1 MYFRGVPDAPILA
14 DVLRRPGYLRLLLLC
29 GLVGIPVSVVAFGF
43 LALEHELAD
52 VLWDDLPD
60 AVGFDELPWWWG
72 IPSLIVGGL
81 VVALALRLPGGG
93 GHIPADGIG
102 TGPTEPIHL
111 PGVLLAGVASLCL
124 GAVIG
129 PEAILLA
136 LGSGVALFFVAPR
149 WRSGHPSDAA
159 LIGVSGAFAAIATIL
174 GSPLIAAVFMI
185 EAIGFGGA
193 QLFATML
200 PGLLSA
206 GVGSLMFTGL
216 GHWTGFEI
224 QTLGVPALPEIARP
238 DIADVFWSV
247 PIGILGAVLA
257 YAIRLTARRVLPIV
271 RARPLLL
278 TPIAGA
284 VVGAAGGA
292 YALITGHP
300 PAEALF
306 SGQETIVTLVGEPQ
320 RWSEGDLLV
329 LIVCYGF
336 GYAVSLASFRGG
348 PVFPAVLLGVA
359 IGELLAGLPD
369 LGRTPAIAIAMA
381 AMTVSMLRFPV
392 ASILLVAIL
401 LSSSALA
408 AMALIILAA
417 VTAFVVTELID
428 PPSRDGVH
436 RPA

>member
-1 MYFRGVPDAPILA
+1 VPDAPILA
-14 DVLRRPGYLRLLLLC
+14 DMLRRPGYFRLLILC

-43 LALEHELAD
+43 LAFEHELRD
-52 VLWDDLPD
+52 VLWEDVPD
-60 AVGFDELPWWWG
+60 AVGFDEAPWWWG
-72 IPSLIVGGL
+72 IPSLIAGGL
-81 VVALALRLPGGG
+81 LVALAALKLPGGG
-93 GHIPADGIG
+93 GHIPADGIHA
-102 TGPTEPIHL
+102 GPTHPAHL
-111 PGVLLAGVASLCL
+111 PGVLLAGLASLCL

-136 LGSGVALFFVAPR
+136 LGSGAALLFVPGR
-149 WRSGHPSDAA
+149 WLSGHPTDAA
-159 LIGVSGAFAAIATIL
+159 LVGVSGAFAAIATIL

-206 GVGSLMFTGL
+206 GIGALVFTGL
-216 GHWTGFEI
+216 GEWTGFDI
-224 QTLGVPALPEIARP
+224 QTLALPPLPDYPRP
-238 DIADVFWSV
+238 TFADVLWSL
-247 PIGILGAVLA
+247 PIAVGCALFA
-257 YAIRLTARRVLPIV
+257 YAIRLTARRVLPVV

-278 TPIAGA
+278 IPVAGA
-284 VVGAAGGA
+284 AVGAAGGA

-306 SGQETIVTLVGEPQ
+306 SGQETIGTLAGDSEGF
-320 RWSEGDLLV
+320 SEGDLLV
-329 LIVCYGF
+329 LIACFGF
-336 GYAVSLASFRGG
+336 GYAISLASFRGG
-348 PVFPAVLLGVA
+348 PVFPAVMLGVA
-359 IGELLAGLPD
+359 FGDLLGDLPG

-401 LSSSALA
+401 LASSSLP
-408 AMALIILAA
+408 AMPIIIIAT

-428 PPSRDGVH
+428 PPER
-436 RPA
+436 A